1 MAWFK
6 DKGPKKLKNALF
18 LVFLGGVR
26 TMQEKKTFWV
36 VLCFLEKIMFR
47 ENEMKGFF
55 FASSL
60 WYFFFLFLSDEF
72 IGNKW
77 TLKYRNERSFV
88 CYRIPNESISFSA
101 LKCINYTLTTL
112 TLD

>member
-1 MAWFK
+1 M
-6 DKGPKKLKNALF
+6 LLF
-18 LVFLGGVR
+18 LVLLGFVR
-26 TMQEKKTFWV
+26 TMQEKEN
-36 VLCFLEKIMFR
+36 FLGNFVFSGKMMFR

-55 FASSL
+55 FLLLASGS
-60 WYFFFLFLSDEF
+60 FFSFLYQSDQF

-77 TLKYRNERSFV
+77 ILKYRNKRSFV

-101 LKCINYTLTTL
+101 LKCINYTLTIL